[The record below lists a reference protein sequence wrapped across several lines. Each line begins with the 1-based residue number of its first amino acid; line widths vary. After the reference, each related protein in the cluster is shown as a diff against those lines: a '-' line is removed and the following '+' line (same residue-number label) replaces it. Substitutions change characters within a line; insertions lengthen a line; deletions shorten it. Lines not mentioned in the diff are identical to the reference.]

1 MKKLELEVSVEGVED
16 LVRPLIEAMQSLEHL
31 PEFPL
36 QVFSDLVAHSLND
49 LSVSF
54 DSAALAAGNLRA
66 VIRPGRNLELVTAAL
81 LALNAYLHR

>member
-1 MKKLELEVSVEGVED
+1 MDNFSITVSESGAD
-16 LVRPLIEAMQSLEHL
+16 HSLRPLTEIMQSLEHL

-54 DSAALAAGNLRA
+54 DSAALSAGNLRA